1 MMKKKLM
8 LPLTAGVL
16 TLAFAVSARA
26 QTPPPAE
33 SSPPTAARSSG
44 GGSGGAGLGV
54 GASIFFSGLAGADV
68 VYDQP
73 VWHIEGLLAF
83 QSTRGGGMNP
93 PRVTTFDVGV
103 SGWYHLHTGTA
114 SDFSLGGG
122 VGFVSQSG
130 GGTSLSQVVLE
141 PGAEIRAFVTPNVAV
156 GARLGLAFLFGD
168 NINANNGNTSILLG
182 AQAVGAIGLT
192 YFFR

>member
-1 MMKKKLM
+1 MTKTKLM
-8 LPLTAGVL
+8 LSLFAGVA
-16 TLAFAVSARA
+16 TLAAASAQA
-26 QTPPPAE
+26 QTAPAE
-33 SSPPTAARSSG
+33 SAPPAVSRSSG
-44 GGSGGAGLGV
+44 GGGGGAGLGV
-54 GASIFFSGLAGADV
+54 GASIFFSGLAGAEV

-83 QSTRGGGMNP
+83 QSAKGGGMNP

-103 SGWYHLHTGTA
+103 SGWYHLHTGAA

-141 PGAEIRAFVTPNVAV
+141 PGAEIRAFVTANVAV
-156 GARLGLAFLFGD
+156 AARLGLAMVFGD
-168 NINANNGNTSILLG
+168 TINNSNANTTILLG
-182 AQAVGAIGLT
+182 AQPVGAIGLT